1 MSSGGKRRKGG
12 HEEHEEHVNHERW
25 LVSYADMLTLL
36 FVLFVVLFSMSDINQ
51 KKFAQLAAGLQEGF
65 GAQSA
70 AFTSR
75 GGALD
80 GSGNSSEIVQI
91 DPGANPGDGSSGTD
105 HLTTQQQQ
113 AVQAAVKAQ
122 SRSQASKNAEA
133 AAKEA
138 ENLKKI
144 ENKIADA
151 LAKEKLLGSVK
162 FTVDRRGLVVTIV
175 TNEVVFD
182 GNRADLQPGGEKI
195 LNAIAP
201 TLAKLP
207 NNVEVDGNTN
217 QLKAQTTYYP
227 SGWELSAAR
236 ASTTVRYLVGH
247 GLAKNRMSAV
257 GFSDTKPLIKP
268 SDPRSVTMNRRV
280 DVVVLTTLPADQAAL
295 LPAAAGADAN
305 LHTGQTTA
313 QAAAIAKAAQQADS
327 AADTTT
333 DSTDS
338 TDSTGTGTTG
348 TSTTETATSTTTA
361 STTTN

>member
-1 MSSGGKRRKGG
+1 MSSGKRKRGG

-36 FVLFVVLFSMSDINQ
+36 FVLFVVLFSMSDINK
-51 KKFAQLAAGLQEGF
+51 KKFAELAAGLQEGF
-65 GAQSA
+65 GSQSA

-75 GGALD
+75 GGTLD
-80 GSGNSSEIVQI
+80 GSGNNTAIMQI
-91 DPGANPGDGSSGTD
+91 DPGANPGDGTTGTQG
-105 HLTTQQQQ
+105 LNQQQQ
-113 AVQAAVKAQ
+113 AAVQAAVKAQ
-122 SRSQASKNAEA
+122 SSSKASKDAEA

-138 ENLKKI
+138 ENMKKV
-144 ENKIADA
+144 ENKISDA
-151 LAKEKLLGSVK
+151 LAKEKLLASVE
-162 FTVDRRGLVVTIV
+162 FTIDRRGLVVTIV

-182 GNRADLQPGGEKI
+182 GNRADLQPGGMKI

-217 QLKAQTTYYP
+217 QLKAKTTFYP

-257 GFSDTKPLIKP
+257 GFSDTKPLISP

-295 LPAAAGADAN
+295 LPAAAGADAK

-313 QAAAIAKAAQQADS
+313 QAAAISKAAQQAGNT
-327 AADTTT
+327 A
-333 DSTDS
+333 DSTSD
-338 TDSTGTGTTG
+338 TDGTD
-348 TSTTETATSTTTA
+348 APDSTTTTQ
-361 STTTN
+361 TTTN

>member
-1 MSSGGKRRKGG
+1 MSSGKRKRGG

-36 FVLFVVLFSMSDINQ
+36 FVLFVVLFSMSDINK

-65 GAQSA
+65 GSQSA

-75 GGALD
+75 GGTLD
-80 GSGNSSEIVQI
+80 GSGNNTAIMQI
-91 DPGANPGDGSSGTD
+91 DPGANPGDGTTGTQG
-105 HLTTQQQQ
+105 LNQKQQE
-113 AVQAAVKAQ
+113 AVDAAVKAQ

-138 ENLKKI
+138 ENLKKV
-144 ENKIADA
+144 ENKISDA
-151 LAKEKLLGSVK
+151 LAKEKLLGSVE
-162 FTVDRRGLVVTIV
+162 FTIDRRGLVVTIV

-182 GNRADLQPGGEKI
+182 GNRADLQPGGKKI

-207 NNVEVDGNTN
+207 NNIEVDGNTN
-217 QLKAQTTYYP
+217 QLKAQTTFYP

-247 GLAKNRMSAV
+247 GLAKGRMSAV
-257 GFSDTKPLIKP
+257 GFSDTKPLISP
-268 SDPRSVTMNRRV
+268 SDPRSITMNRRV

-295 LPAAAGADAN
+295 LPVAAGADAK

-313 QAAAIAKAAQQADS
+313 QAAAVAKATQQADS
-327 AADTTT
+327 AADSTTDTTGTANTSTATTTT
-333 DSTDS
+333 D
-338 TDSTGTGTTG
+338 
-348 TSTTETATSTTTA
+348 
-361 STTTN
+361 